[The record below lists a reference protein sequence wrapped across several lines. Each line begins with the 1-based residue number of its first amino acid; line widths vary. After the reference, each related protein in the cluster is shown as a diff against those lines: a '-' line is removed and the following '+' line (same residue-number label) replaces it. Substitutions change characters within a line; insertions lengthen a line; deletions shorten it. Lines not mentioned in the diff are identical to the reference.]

1 MNQFFKSFTVT
12 AVWLSALFITPL
24 SYADFYLT
32 PWVGYT
38 GGGAVIDQD
47 DVEYDLKNSES
58 FAFTFE
64 STLDKGRIGLFYS
77 NQNSQIETLN
87 EKSTIQYLHFQ
98 SSIYYP
104 VRDKVKTYVGV
115 GLGASYVDVDWASDK
130 YGFSASMFGG
140 IEYDIND
147 TISLNSQLRWL
158 GTVVDN
164 ETTGICN
171 LPTDES
177 CVIRF
182 KTDWMNQFS
191 ANIGLV
197 VRF

>member
-1 MNQFFKSFTVT
+1 MNHKIITT
-12 AVWLSALFITPL
+12 GLCTLFASTFVH
-24 SYADFYLT
+24 ADFYLT

-38 GGGAVIDQD
+38 GGGSVVDQD
-47 DVEYDLKNSES
+47 EVEYDLKGSES
-58 FAFTFE
+58 YALTLE
-64 STLDKGRIGLFYS
+64 TTLDKGRIGLFYGQ
-77 NQNSQIETLN
+77 QNSSIEKLN
-87 EKSTIQYLHFQ
+87 EKSAIKYLHFQ

-104 VRDKVKTYVGV
+104 VQDKFKTYVGV
-115 GLGASYVDVDWASDK
+115 GLGASYVDVDWADDK

-140 IEYDIND
+140 FEYEISD

-171 LPTDES
+171 LPTSES
-177 CVIRF
+177 CTIHF

>member
-1 MNQFFKSFTVT
+1 MKRPIALT
-12 AVWLSALFITPL
+12 ALLTFIASAP
-24 SYADFYLT
+24 SYADIYLS

-38 GGGAVIDQD
+38 GGGSVIDQD
-47 DVEYDLKNSES
+47 DVEYDLKGSES
-58 FAFTFE
+58 YALTLE
-64 STLDKGRIGLFYS
+64 ATLDKGRIGFFYGQ
-77 NQNSQIETLN
+77 QNSEIEKLN
-87 EKSTIQYLHFQ
+87 EKSAIRYLHFQ

-104 VRDKVKTYVGV
+104 VQDKIQTYVGV
-115 GLGASYVDVDWASDK
+115 GLGVSHVDVNWADSK

-140 IEYDIND
+140 LEYQISD
-147 TISLNSQLRWL
+147 TIALNSQLRWL

-164 ETTGICN
+164 ETTGVCN
-171 LPTDES
+171 LPSSES

-197 VRF
+197 MRF